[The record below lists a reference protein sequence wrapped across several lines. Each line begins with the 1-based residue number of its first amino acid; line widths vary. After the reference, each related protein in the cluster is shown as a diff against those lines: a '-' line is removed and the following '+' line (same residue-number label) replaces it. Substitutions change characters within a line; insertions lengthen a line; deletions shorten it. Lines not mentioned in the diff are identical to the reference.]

1 MLGLDPESTHEY
13 CSCRRWDGCVRGVLD
28 GALRGRRGIEG
39 SARPSGD
46 RSDRVTDAFN
56 FIGNYIGEFYG
67 PSRNQDDHSTE
78 VSFRPVIPFKAF
90 GQSNILRLTVPYR
103 VDGRGEKGIGD
114 VSLFDLVVVNES
126 WCRWGVGPV
135 MTFASD
141 DNAPEEVPVPSRLR
155 RTTTRIAVISTMIVR
170 ARSAGN
176 TNTTASIESSS
187 TTTPR
192 ATRVASKSTTDRR
205 RFPRG
210 MDGDR

>member
-67 PSRNQDDHSTE
+67 PSRNQDDHSTQ
-78 VSFRPVIPFKAF
+78 VSFRSVIPFKAF

-103 VDGRGEKGIGD
+103 VDGRGGKGIGD
-114 VSLFDLVVVNES
+114 VSLFDLVVVNETAV
-126 WCRWGVGPV
+126 RPQRPRR
-135 MTFASD
+135 ASKVER
-141 DNAPEEVPVPSRLR
+141 AVHVHCAG
-155 RTTTRIAVISTMIVR
+155 TRNVA
-170 ARSAGN
+170 
-176 TNTTASIESSS
+176 TASQ
-187 TTTPR
+187 PYAQR
-192 ATRVASKSTTDRR
+192 DN
-205 RFPRG
+205 
-210 MDGDR
+210 